1 MTSCTRY
8 RSVIIKT
15 QKYKRNRKR
24 AKHHV
29 RSFNDFEN
37 LLLFL
42 SWNLYLSTARR
53 IMQVGLYRY
62 LHSPVRQHMQQS
74 QDNIK
79 QKTTLTGNVQWHTQL
94 PTSENQTADLESF
107 ICIWR
112 CQTWPHTR
120 GLGLSNLQ
128 PQPLGLFSDAK
139 HLSLLTSSVK
149 VTSSV
154 KI

>member
-1 MTSCTRY
+1 MASCTRHK
-8 RSVIIKT
+8 SVIIKT
-15 QKYKRNRKR
+15 QKCKRNRKR

-37 LLLFL
+37 LLPFL
-42 SWNLYLSTARR
+42 PYNLYLSTAT
-53 IMQVGLYRY
+53 QVLQIGLYRY
-62 LHSPVRQHMQQS
+62 LHSPVRQHIQQS

-94 PTSENQTADLESF
+94 PTAENQTAGLESF

-112 CQTWPHTR
+112 CQTWPHAR

-139 HLSLLTSSVK
+139 HLSPLSSSVK
-149 VTSSV
+149 VTSV